1 MLIDVHDA
9 AVAIETSCVRSGII
23 RPVLRS
29 LHPLPLLLLFAC
41 ASPAPAPPVAAPVA
55 PAPPPPA
62 AAARERVIGTV
73 RVTASAL
80 NVRAAADAEG
90 EVITQVRRGTALDVL
105 ANGDSWT
112 KVRLASGEVGWVASR
127 FVSAGSAQAARKA
140 QPARKGCPA
149 DSDYAFTETPTLAFS
164 DRGAHG
170 MVVVEA
176 TVSAKGNVT
185 GTRVVSNTTGDESL
199 AFLAEREIKGAKFSP
214 PIRNC
219 VARSFIFTY
228 RRTF

>member
-1 MLIDVHDA
+1 MLRLLI
-9 AVAIETSCVRSGII
+9 
-23 RPVLRS
+23 S
-29 LHPLPLLLLFAC
+29 LSLLLVFAC
-41 ASPAPAPPVAAPVA
+41 ASPAPPPPVAAPA
-55 PAPPPPA
+55 TPPPPPPA
-62 AAARERVIGTV
+62 APAQERVLGTV

-80 NVRAAADAEG
+80 NVRADATAEG
-90 EVITQVRRGTALDVL
+90 EVITQVKKGTSLDVL
-105 ANGDSWT
+105 AEGDSWT

-127 FVSAGSAQAARKA
+127 FVSAGSAQPARKA
-140 QPARKGCPA
+140 QAARKGCPA
-149 DSDYAFTETPTLAFS
+149 DSDFAFVETPTLAFS

-170 MVVVEA
+170 IVVVEA
-176 TVSAKGNVT
+176 SVSAKGNVT
-185 GTRVVSNTTGDESL
+185 GTKVVSNTTGDESL

>member
-1 MLIDVHDA
+1 M
-9 AVAIETSCVRSGII
+9 I
-23 RPVLRS
+23 RPVLRVLAVCLS
-29 LHPLPLLLLFAC
+29 LLVVFAC
-41 ASPAPAPPVAAPVA
+41 AT

-62 AAARERVIGTV
+62 APPETPPPPPPSAPAEPQVIGTV

-80 NVRAAADAEG
+80 NVRRDASTDG
-90 EVITQVRRGTALDVL
+90 EVLAQVKKGTSLSVL
-105 ANGDSWT
+105 EHGDSWT
-112 KVRLASGEVGWVASR
+112 KVKLASGEAGWVASR
-127 FVSAGSAQAARKA
+127 FVSSGNAPAKSASSKSRS
-140 QPARKGCPA
+140 GCPA

-170 MVVVEA
+170 IVVVEA
-176 TVSAKGNVT
+176 SVNTKGTVTSTK
-185 GTRVVSNTTGDESL
+185 VVSNTTGDETL
-199 AFLAEREIKGAKFSP
+199 AFLAEKEIKGAKFSP

>member
-1 MLIDVHDA
+1 MLRLLI
-9 AVAIETSCVRSGII
+9 
-23 RPVLRS
+23 S
-29 LHPLPLLLLFAC
+29 LSLLLVFAC
-41 ASPAPAPPVAAPVA
+41 ASPAPPPPVSA
-55 PAPPPPA
+55 PATPPPPPPA
-62 AAARERVIGTV
+62 APAQERVIGTV
-73 RVTASAL
+73 QVTASAL
-80 NVRAAADAEG
+80 NVRAEAAGEG
-90 EVITQVRRGTALDVL
+90 EVIKQVKKGAVLDVL

-127 FVSAGSAQAARKA
+127 FVSSGSATASKKA
-140 QPARKGCPA
+140 PARGGKPGCPA
-149 DSDYAFTETPTLAFS
+149 DSDFAFVETPTLAFS

-170 MVVVEA
+170 IVVVEA
-176 TVSAKGNVT
+176 SVSAKGNVT
-185 GTRVVSNTTGDESL
+185 STKVVSNTTGDETL

>member
-1 MLIDVHDA
+1 
-9 AVAIETSCVRSGII
+9 
-23 RPVLRS
+23 VLRVLIS
-29 LHPLPLLLLFAC
+29 LSLLFVFAC
-41 ASPAPAPPVAAPVA
+41 ASPAPPPPVAAPA
-55 PAPPPPA
+55 TPPPPPPSA
-62 AAARERVIGTV
+62 PAQERVIGTV

-80 NVRAAADAEG
+80 NVRAAATAEG
-90 EVITQVRRGTALDVL
+90 EVITQVKKGMSLDVL
-105 ANGDSWT
+105 ANDDSWT

-127 FVSAGSAQAARKA
+127 FVSAGNVQTARKA

-170 MVVVEA
+170 IVVVEA
-176 TVSAKGNVT
+176 SVSAKGNVT
-185 GTRVVSNTTGDESL
+185 ATKVLSNTTGDESL